1 MVNPVFKALA
11 HPDRRK
17 IMALLKSG
25 PMLAGDLAES
35 FSSSW
40 PTISRHLSVLKDAD
54 LITAERQGNAILYR
68 ANASV
73 LEDAASAL
81 LSLAGILP
89 TDKKEDSS

>member
-1 MVNPVFKALA
+1 MANSIFKALA

-25 PMLAGDLAES
+25 PMLAGDLADS

-40 PTISRHLSVLKDAD
+40 PTISRHLAVLKEAD

-81 LSLAGILP
+81 LSLAGI
-89 TDKKEDSS
+89 TQQNNKEDLS